1 MSVSTLEAPVHPEA
15 SRCNGE
21 SLYEVVDGHRVELPP
36 TSTLANRTAGE
47 LYLHLATF
55 VKRHGLGRANIET
68 LFIIDP
74 RRDLRRRPDVSFV
87 SNERWPPDRA
97 VPNVGDW
104 HVVPDLAVEVI
115 SPNDL
120 FHEVIAKMREYF
132 RYDVRQVWLV
142 LPNDQEVHIHQKGKQ
157 PFVLTMTDEL
167 DGGEQLAGFRLPLAT
182 LFQESTL
189 AEAAKP

>member
-21 SLYEVVDGHRVELPP
+21 GLYEVVDGRRVELPP
-36 TSTLANRTAGE
+36 MGIIATMVSSI
-47 LYLHLATF
+47 LHA
-55 VKRHGLGRANIET
+55 RMCIYADDRRLGRAISEC
-68 LFIIDP
+68 LFVLDS
-74 RRDLRRRPDVSFV
+74 RRDIRRRPDVAFV
-87 SNERWPPDRA
+87 SKERWPYERPLPDS
-97 VPNVGDW
+97 GDW

-167 DGGEQLAGFRLPLAT
+167 DGGELLAGFRLPLAT